1 MEDLLD
7 MVGFTVVG
15 VVLEITGVG
24 AGGGGSGGAGI
35 LGARHMILS

>member
-1 MEDLLD
+1 MEALLD
-7 MVGFTVVG
+7 LVGFTVVG
-15 VVLEITGVG
+15 VVLETTGVG